1 VTRATIYLRQSQDKA
16 GEGAA
21 VSRQLDACRALCHDK
36 GWTVDA
42 VLTDNDVSATTGRVR
57 PGFEA
62 LLASNPKRIVVWHV
76 DRLVRLSRDLERVI
90 DLGVNVYAVK
100 SGHVDL
106 SNPAGRA
113 VAKTITAWAC
123 LVAIEE
129 GIVSLDQPVG
139 QPGCTLRHLL
149 CHAGGYGF
157 DGADPIARP
166 ERTRIYSNTG
176 IEMAANAVAD
186 AAGITFAGYL
196 DEAVLS
202 PLAMSATTLRGS
214 PAHRMSSTV
223 SDLVLFVHEL
233 RSSRLVAAATAR
245 TAQTPHFPELSGII
259 PGIGRFSPCP
269 WGLGF
274 EVRGNKEPHWTGTT
288 NSPQTFGHFGGAG
301 TFLWVDPAMGVA
313 CVALT
318 DRSFDEWPDEAL
330 RAWREL
336 SDAVLA
342 ETSA

>member
-1 VTRATIYLRQSQDKA
+1 MQALRLTDSWPVDNVA
-16 GEGAA
+16 AA
-21 VSRQLDACRALCHDK
+21 VVLPDGSIQSRGDQHR
-36 GWTVDA
+36 
-42 VLTDNDVSATTGRVR
+42 SFRI
-57 PGFEA
+57 
-62 LLASNPKRIVVWHV
+62 AS
-76 DRLVRLSRDLERVI
+76 
-90 DLGVNVYAVK
+90 
-100 SGHVDL
+100 
-106 SNPAGRA
+106 

-139 QPGCTLRHLL
+139 QSGCTLRHLL

-233 RSSRLVAAATAR
+233 RSSRLVAAATAH

>member
-1 VTRATIYLRQSQDKA
+1 VQALRLTDSWPVDNIA
-16 GEGAA
+16 AA
-21 VSRQLDACRALCHDK
+21 V
-36 GWTVDA
+36 
-42 VLTDNDVSATTGRVR
+42 VLPDGSVEHTGDQQKSFRI
-57 PGFEA
+57 
-62 LLASNPKRIVVWHV
+62 ASI
-76 DRLVRLSRDLERVI
+76 
-90 DLGVNVYAVK
+90 
-100 SGHVDL
+100 
-106 SNPAGRA
+106 
-113 VAKTITAWAC
+113 AKTITAWAC

-129 GIVSLDQPVG
+129 GIVALERPIG

-157 DGADPIARP
+157 DGSEPIARP

-176 IEMAANAVAD
+176 IEMAANAVAG
-186 AAGITFAGYL
+186 AAGIGFADYL

-202 PLAMSATTLRGS
+202 PLAMSATTLHGS

-223 SDLVLFVHEL
+223 GDLTRFINEL
-233 RSSRLVAAATAR
+233 RNPRLIAEATAR
-245 TAQTPHFPELSGII
+245 SAQTPHFPELSGVV
-259 PGIGRFSPCP
+259 PGVGRFSPCP

-274 EVRGNKEPHWTGTT
+274 EVRGVKQPHWTGTT

-330 RAWREL
+330 RVWREL

-342 ETSA
+342 EASA